1 MCVHVTDT
9 CSEPAQRH
17 RTLRPQT
24 WCRRGAGEHQDGR
37 IHRRGELVRA
47 PAPLPAPR
55 SRVWPR
61 LRGPGGTR
69 HMPGPSGP
77 LQSACASLTG
87 PGVAGLGHVSTAM
100 SVPPGLRDGPRAVS
114 EGDACGRAGGWRP
127 VPPRTDSREG
137 EAMPGPVD
145 FTGACPPRRL
155 SSQKGLRRDLLST
168 VIKRMLTGAQT
179 PPPGAASSRRSPQ
192 GVPGLPQGRRLSAQ
206 PAGGHRDPA
215 VPKSCT
221 APFVLEVQPPAC
233 LEVSGR
239 GGGPVSAPAAVWRQQ
254 CRGAASQPPEP
265 WWPCKLLPPAG
276 PRVSSERALVP
287 SGCL

>member
-24 WCRRGAGEHQDGR
+24 WCRRGAGERQDGR
-37 IHRRGELVRA
+37 VHRRGELVRA

-61 LRGPGGTR
+61 LRGPGGTG
-69 HMPGPSGP
+69 HIPAPSGP

-87 PGVAGLGHVSTAM
+87 LGVAGLGHVSTAT

-137 EAMPGPVD
+137 EAVPGPVD

-155 SSQKGLRRDLLST
+155 SSQEGLRRDLLNT
-168 VIKRMLTGAQT
+168 VIKECSQERRHRPQG
-179 PPPGAASSRRSPQ
+179 PPALGAARRGSPGSPRGAGSQRSLQ
-192 GVPGLPQGRRLSAQ
+192 GVTGTQPSLKAALLLS
-206 PAGGHRDPA
+206 
-215 VPKSCT
+215 C
-221 APFVLEVQPPAC
+221 
-233 LEVSGR
+233 
-239 GGGPVSAPAAVWRQQ
+239 
-254 CRGAASQPPEP
+254 
-265 WWPCKLLPPAG
+265 
-276 PRVSSERALVP
+276 
-287 SGCL
+287 